1 MKINLKHRGITEWH
15 VGNVLLH
22 NDKVVMVTQVVVG
35 KSAAYQ
41 LTDLETGTPIHGM
54 GGSLRCLQ
62 DSYGQDD
69 DILLNV
75 ELNEVTQ

>member
-1 MKINLKHRGITEWH
+1 
-15 VGNVLLH
+15 
-22 NDKVVMVTQVVVG
+22 MVTQVVVG

-62 DSYGQDD
+62 DSYGRDD